1 MKAKTMLKS
10 NVLALVNQKTDLNV
24 FLRLNA

>member
-1 MKAKTMLKS
+1 MKAKTMQKS